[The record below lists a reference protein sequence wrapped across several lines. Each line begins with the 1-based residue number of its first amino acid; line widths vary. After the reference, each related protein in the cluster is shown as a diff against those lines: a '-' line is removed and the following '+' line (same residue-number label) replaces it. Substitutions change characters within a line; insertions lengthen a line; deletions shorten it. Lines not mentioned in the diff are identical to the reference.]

1 MLCFSPCV
9 FYLFLVNNV
18 TFSPCIFHLQLV
30 LGFCLFIC
38 GIVAIAASIPCDGE
52 CQSPCTA
59 YEALQSVMRYLALFG
74 LIPGLLT
81 LMFGGLG
88 VAGATKRS
96 KCMVGAHL
104 GVTILVFILCI
115 VGAIVTFWTSVC
127 VLNCFL
133 LPTS

>member
-1 MLCFSPCV
+1 MMRRSL
-9 FYLFLVNNV
+9 YL
-18 TFSPCIFHLQLV
+18 SSRQLV

-38 GIVAIAASIPCDGE
+38 GIVAIAASIPCGGE
-52 CQSPCTA
+52 CQSTCA
-59 YEALQSVMRYLALFG
+59 EQAGLQGAMRYLALFG

-81 LMFGGLG
+81 LLFAGLG

-104 GVTILVFILCI
+104 GVTIIVVILCI
-115 VGAIVTFWTSVC
+115 VGAIATFYTSVC

>member
-1 MLCFSPCV
+1 
-9 FYLFLVNNV
+9 
-18 TFSPCIFHLQLV
+18 
-30 LGFCLFIC
+30 
-38 GIVAIAASIPCDGE
+38 
-52 CQSPCTA
+52 
-59 YEALQSVMRYLALFG
+59 MRYLALFG

-115 VGAIVTFWTSVC
+115 VGAYVTFLTSVC
-127 VLNCFL
+127 LELFFFTANVLSRFPL
-133 LPTS
+133 F